1 MLGVV
6 KENSEV
12 ITVKKPIECSA
23 TELLDFAAFVLASGE
38 VTSVG
43 LDARIRRA
51 EALVF
56 LVQNGCLKGIT
67 AVKNPEHNYKNRV
80 FQKAQA
86 SVQANEF
93 PFELGWVFVLPSSR
107 GIGYSKKLVQAALAA
122 TLGRAIFATSRS
134 DNVAM
139 HNVLIAHGFI
149 RHGREYSSSRGNQNL
164 VLFINNVAQQGAPGD
179 APKAARS

>member
-12 ITVKKPIECSA
+12 ITVKKPSECSA

-67 AVKNPEHNYKNRV
+67 
-80 FQKAQA
+80 
-86 SVQANEF
+86 S
-93 PFELGWVFVLPSSR
+93 
-107 GIGYSKKLVQAALAA
+107 
-122 TLGRAIFATSRS
+122 
-134 DNVAM
+134 
-139 HNVLIAHGFI
+139 
-149 RHGREYSSSRGNQNL
+149 
-164 VLFINNVAQQGAPGD
+164 
-179 APKAARS
+179 